1 MSEFRGLEIRILS
14 TQRIP
19 GLRGRFTSE
28 ILLEKGIYFKK
39 ISRCAGNLFIVILST
54 QRIPGGDLVENH
66 CFIQVKLAN
75 VDFWILIGGR
85 CERKW
90 RFSKRETTFGGYKK
104 VYEDNFSEHCK
115 CWWYRVALT
124 RSKRSGRSIW
134 KMKHVLN
141 ILAFNT
147 CFNGSDVDENRHF
160 IQGEVVAHRQILFL
174 ISIYEWKSYS
184 KMKNLPN
191 LLSFGT
197 EGLP

>member
-1 MSEFRGLEIRILS
+1 M
-14 TQRIP
+14 
-19 GLRGRFTSE
+19 
-28 ILLEKGIYFKK
+28 YFKK
-39 ISRCAGNLFIVILST
+39 FSRCAGNLFIVILST

-66 CFIQVKLAN
+66 CFIEVKLAN
-75 VDFWILIGGR
+75 VCGFSDFDRGAMREKMAIFK
-85 CERKW
+85 ERNSVCRGTKN
-90 RFSKRETTFGGYKK
+90 
-104 VYEDNFSEHCK
+104 NFSEHCK

-124 RSKRSGRSIW
+124 LRKRSGRSIW

-160 IQGEVVAHRQILFL
+160 IQGEVPPHRQILFL

-184 KMKNLPN
+184 KMKILPN
-191 LLSFGT
+191 LSSFGN

>member
-1 MSEFRGLEIRILS
+1 M
-14 TQRIP
+14 T
-19 GLRGRFTSE
+19 
-28 ILLEKGIYFKK
+28 
-39 ISRCAGNLFIVILST
+39 RC
-54 QRIPGGDLVENH
+54 
-66 CFIQVKLAN
+66 
-75 VDFWILIGGR
+75 
-85 CERKW
+85 
-90 RFSKRETTFGGYKK
+90 
-104 VYEDNFSEHCK
+104 
-115 CWWYRVALT
+115 
-124 RSKRSGRSIW
+124 KRSGRSIW

-197 EGLP
+197 EGLPYFFFFARIALERVSSGKARGKTALPSILPFLRAHWNATRKRTKENKEKKNS

>member
-1 MSEFRGLEIRILS
+1 MAIFKERNSVCRV
-14 TQRIP
+14 Q
-19 GLRGRFTSE
+19 
-28 ILLEKGIYFKK
+28 KYFMK
-39 ISRCAGNLFIVILST
+39 ITFLNIA
-54 QRIPGGDLVENH
+54 H
-66 CFIQVKLAN
+66 
-75 VDFWILIGGR
+75 VD
-85 CERKW
+85 
-90 RFSKRETTFGGYKK
+90 
-104 VYEDNFSEHCK
+104 DNY
-115 CWWYRVALT
+115 YRVALT